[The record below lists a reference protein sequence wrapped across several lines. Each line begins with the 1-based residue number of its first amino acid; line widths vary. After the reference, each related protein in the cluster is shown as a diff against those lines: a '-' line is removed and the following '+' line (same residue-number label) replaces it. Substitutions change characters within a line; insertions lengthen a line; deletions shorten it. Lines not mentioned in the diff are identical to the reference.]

1 MRGIHLEGHI
11 PKGEGQNLNRGDHKG
26 HSKNFQC
33 MQNSD
38 VHQLTEPKLNPN

>member
-1 MRGIHLEGHI
+1 MRGVNLEGHTS
-11 PKGEGQNLNRGDHKG
+11 KGEGQNMIRGDHKRC
-26 HSKNFQC
+26 SKIFQY